1 MTTLIQ
7 EEQMR
12 ARLKE
17 GRETHDDGTV
27 DIDPGA
33 MEGLIEESQDIHRDA
48 MVATADSLDEIVE
61 TGAETRAHGAVDPD
75 QSREVAARRSRL
87 LTGAAF
93 GGGILAAAGIGSALQ
108 AVFASPAF
116 AASATDVQILQT
128 AASIETLAVATY
140 KTALTLPFI
149 GGASANAVVKAFA
162 TTTMQQ
168 HQQHLDAFNG
178 AIAGLGG
185 KAQTNPDPALAMV
198 VQAAVPGLT
207 SPGPVVA
214 LALELEQG
222 AAETYVADVATLAD
236 ANAKKLT
243 ASIMGVEAQH
253 ASVLLA
259 VQALLSANAPQLI
272 TLAPGNVAN
281 LPAAAGSVG
290 FPQAF
295 FPTDQARPAT
305 EGALS

>member
-1 MTTLIQ
+1 
-7 EEQMR
+7 MR
-12 ARLKE
+12 RLKE
-17 GRETHDDGTV
+17 RRSAPEEAV
-27 DIDPGA
+27 DIDPRAMGA
-33 MEGLIEESQDIHRDA
+33 LIEQSQDIHSDA
-48 MVATADSLDEIVE
+48 MQVTDTSLAEMVE
-61 TGAETRAHGAVDPD
+61 SGIESRAHGETDPD
-75 QSREVAARRSRL
+75 ESRQVAAQRSRL
-87 LTGAAF
+87 MTGAAF
-93 GGGILAAAGIGSALQ
+93 GGGLLAAAGIGAALQ
-108 AVFASPAF
+108 GLFASEAF

-128 AASIETLAVATY
+128 AASIEVLAVATY

-149 GGASANAVVKAFA
+149 GGSSANPVVKAFV

-168 HQQHLDAFNG
+168 HSQHGAAFNA
-178 AIAGLGG
+178 AITKLGG
-185 KAQTNPDPALAMV
+185 KPQTNPDPALSKV

-207 SPGPVVA
+207 GPGPVVA

-222 AAETYVADVATLAD
+222 AAETYVADVAALSD
-236 ANAKKLT
+236 ANAKKVT

-259 VQALLSANAPQLI
+259 VQALLNANAPQLI
-272 TLAPGNVAN
+272 TLAAGNVAN

>member
-1 MTTLIQ
+1 
-7 EEQMR
+7 MR
-12 ARLKE
+12 GRLK
-17 GRETHDDGTV
+17 DGHLASEDPIV
-27 DIDPGA
+27 DIDPRA
-33 MEGLIEESQDIHRDA
+33 MGELIDASQDIHHDA
-48 MVATADSLDEIVE
+48 MVTTTSALDELVE
-61 TGAETRAHGAVDPD
+61 TGHEARAAGELDPD
-75 QSREVAARRSRL
+75 DARATAARRSKL
-87 LTGAAF
+87 MTGAMF
-93 GGGILAAAGIGSALQ
+93 GGGILAAAGIASALES
-108 AVFASPAF
+108 VFASPAF

-128 AASIETLAVATY
+128 ASSIEVLAVATY

-149 GGASANAVVKAFA
+149 GGSSANPVVKAFA

-168 HQQHLDAFNG
+168 HQQHLQAFNA
-178 AIAGLGG
+178 AITGLGG
-185 KAQTNPDPALAMV
+185 KAQTNPDPALAKV

-222 AAETYVADVATLAD
+222 AAETYVADVAALSD
-236 ANAKKLT
+236 ANAKKVT

-259 VQALLSANAPQLI
+259 VQALLNANAPQLI

-305 EGALS
+305 EGAL

>member
-1 MTTLIQ
+1 
-7 EEQMR
+7 MR
-12 ARLKE
+12 RLKE
-17 GRETHDDGTV
+17 RRSAPEETV
-27 DIDPGA
+27 DIDPRAMGA
-33 MEGLIEESQDIHRDA
+33 LIEQSQDIHHDA
-48 MVATADSLDEIVE
+48 MQVTDASLSEMVE
-61 TGAETRAHGAVDPD
+61 SGMEDRAHGAIDPEE
-75 QSREVAARRSRL
+75 SREVAARRSRMM
-87 LTGAAF
+87 TGAAF
-93 GGGILAAAGIGSALQ
+93 GGGLLAAAGIGAALQ
-108 AVFASPAF
+108 GLFASDAF

-128 AASIETLAVATY
+128 ASSIEVLAVATY

-149 GGASANAVVKAFA
+149 GGSSANPVVKAFA

-168 HQQHLDAFNG
+168 HAQHLSAFNA
-178 AIAGLGG
+178 AITQLGG
-185 KAQTNPDPALAMV
+185 KAQTNPDPA
-198 VQAAVPGLT
+198 
-207 SPGPVVA
+207 VA

-222 AAETYVADVATLAD
+222 AAETYVADVAALSD
-236 ANAKKLT
+236 LNAKKVT

-259 VQALLSANAPQLI
+259 VQALLNANAPQLI

>member
-1 MTTLIQ
+1 MKGRLRQ
-7 EEQMR
+7 RRPAEEEE
-12 ARLKE
+12 AL
-17 GRETHDDGTV
+17 DV
-27 DIDPGA
+27 DPRA
-33 MEGLIEESQDIHRDA
+33 MEVLIEQSQDVHHDA
-48 MVATADSLDEIVE
+48 MVTTAESLDEMVE
-61 TGAETRAHGAVDPD
+61 TGVESRAHSTVDPD
-75 QSREVAARRSRL
+75 ESHEVAARRSRL

-108 AVFASPAF
+108 AAFASPAF
-116 AASATDVQILQT
+116 AASATDIQILQT
-128 AASIETLAVATY
+128 AASIETLAVSTY

-168 HQQHLDAFNG
+168 HMQHLDAFNG
-178 AIAGLGG
+178 AITGLGG
-185 KAQTNPDPALAMV
+185 KTQTNPDPALARV

-207 SPGPVVA
+207 SPGPVVV

-222 AAETYVADVATLAD
+222 AAETYVADVAALSN

-259 VQALLSANAPQLI
+259 VQALLNANAAQLI

>member
-1 MTTLIQ
+1 
-7 EEQMR
+7 MR
-12 ARLKE
+12 GRLTKSPAD
-17 GRETHDDGTV
+17 REDRPI
-27 DIDPGA
+27 DIDPHA
-33 MEGLIEESQDIHRDA
+33 MGTLIEESQDIHHDA
-48 MVATADSLDEIVE
+48 MTATGVALDEMVE
-61 TGAETRAHGAVDPD
+61 TGQEARAHGLIDPD
-75 QSREVAARRSRL
+75 ESREVAARRSKMM
-87 LTGAAF
+87 TGVAF
-93 GGGILAAAGIGSALQ
+93 GGGLLAAAGIAGALE
-108 AVFASPAF
+108 AMFASPAF
-116 AASATDVQILQT
+116 AASGSDVQILQT
-128 AASIETLAVATY
+128 ASSIEVLAVATY

-149 GGASANAVVKAFA
+149 GGSAANPVVKAFA

-168 HQQHLDAFNG
+168 HSQHLAAFNA
-178 AIAGLGG
+178 AITGLGG
-185 KAQTNPDPALAMV
+185 KAQTNPDPALQKV
-198 VQAAVPGLT
+198 VAAAVPGLT

-222 AAETYVADVATLAD
+222 AAETYVADVAALSD
-236 ANAKKLT
+236 ANARKVT

-259 VQALLSANAPQLI
+259 VQALLNANAAQLI

-295 FPTDQARPAT
+295 FPTDMARPAA

>member
-1 MTTLIQ
+1 
-7 EEQMR
+7 MR
-12 ARLKE
+12 GWPKP
-17 GRETHDDGTV
+17 GRSTSTEVV
-27 DIDPGA
+27 DVDPRIMGS
-33 MEGLIEESQDIHRDA
+33 LIEESEDLHRDA
-48 MVATADSLDEIVE
+48 TIVTSAALDELIE
-61 TGAETRAHGAVDPD
+61 TGHEARAHGGMDLD
-75 QSREVAARRSRL
+75 ESRAVAAKRSSL

-93 GGGILAAAGIGSALQ
+93 GGGILAAAGIATALESA
-108 AVFASPAF
+108 FSSPAF
-116 AASATDVQILQT
+116 AASATDIQILQT
-128 AASIETLAVATY
+128 ASSIEVLAVSTY

-149 GGASANAVVKAFA
+149 GGASANPVVKAFA

-168 HQQHLDAFNG
+168 HMQHLDAFNA
-178 AIAGLGG
+178 AITGLGG
-185 KAQTNPDPALAMV
+185 KAQTNPDPALQKV
-198 VQAAVPGLT
+198 VAAAVPGLT

-222 AAETYVADVATLAD
+222 AAETYVADVAALSDTG
-236 ANAKKLT
+236 AKKVT

-259 VQALLSANAPQLI
+259 VQALLNANAAQLI

-290 FPQAF
+290 FPDAF
-295 FPTDQARPAT
+295 FPTDQARPAD